1 MTIIVGY
8 DLITLREKVDIE
20 AAEGRLSDLGE
31 LRSIDALGEKAGIL
45 RALGRL
51 DEAMDVANEAVRQS
65 RFTGDREQLVRA
77 RVRRAQ
83 VQQFK
88 GKLDEALV
96 DLTDCVD
103 QSRANDWTDTEAF
116 ALQHRGK
123 VYFDQKEYASARADF
138 NDALKL
144 RIRVKAPSEQI
155 DSSMVAIAVA
165 ESFLSQEGT
174 SQESTLHE
182 GTAD

>member
-165 ESFLSQEGT
+165 ESFLS
-174 SQESTLHE
+174 HE